1 MSIKSKKIGVLLAS
15 LLLVL
20 LLSACARSEASPTVD
35 PAVIYTEAA
44 QTVAAGLTQTAAAR
58 PTATETPTPP
68 PTNTP
73 EPTLATTPTTALTVP
88 PTVQPSPTR
97 RSVADRADFV
107 GQSPTDGSVMYPE
120 QPFTLKWTVKNTG
133 STTWTTSYQVRFFLG
148 DATLRFGAADIRF
161 PKEIKPNESVD
172 LILNMK
178 APNKAGD
185 YNTIW
190 VLTNADGANFYT
202 VTLNIKV
209 SGSTATPSS
218 VPPTN
223 TPESTPTAITGTPT
237 VAVTATP

>member
-1 MSIKSKKIGVLLAS
+1 MSINKKMIGVFLGT
-15 LLLVL
+15 LLLGL
-20 LLSACARSEASPTVD
+20 MLSACSRTEASPTID

-73 EPTLATTPTTALTVP
+73 EPTLETSPTIAFTLP
-88 PTVQPSPTR
+88 PAVQPSSTR
-97 RSVADRADFV
+97 PSVADRADFV
-107 GQSPTDGSVMYPE
+107 GQSPADGSVMYPE
-120 QPFTLKWTVKNTG
+120 QPFTLKWTVKNVGT
-133 STTWTTSYQVRFFLG
+133 TTWSTSYQVRFFLG
-148 DATLRFGAADIRF
+148 DATLRFGASDIRF
-161 PKEIKPNESVD
+161 PKEVKPNESVD
-172 LILNMK
+172 LVLNMK

-209 SGSTATPSS
+209 SGNTATPSS

-223 TPESTPTAITGTPT
+223 TPETVPTATETATVTVTSTP
-237 VAVTATP
+237 